1 MLLYK
6 SYTWQ
11 LYKTR
16 LYEIC
21 RLFHAVFQCISM
33 KIMTYAVVF
42 NISLWEWKFFQC
54 ISMKVAAFFNTSLWK
69 VYLLINVS
77 LWKLQPFSIHL
88 CGFFSMYLYEI
99 CICLSMYLNESGNLF
114 QYISMK
120 FQSFLTDNRGAT
132 PVQKSI
138 RHHRSAS
145 LSRKTRNAIPENSNE
160 DLSNLDEDPIPVR

>member
-1 MLLYK
+1 
-6 SYTWQ
+6 
-11 LYKTR
+11 
-16 LYEIC
+16 
-21 RLFHAVFQCISM
+21 M
-33 KIMTYAVVF
+33 KVTQPHEFWSFF
-42 NISLWEWKFFQC
+42 NISLCFF
-54 ISMKVAAFFNTSLWK
+54 IKVTPGNFIKHVSMKYADYFMRFFNVSLWRLWHMQLFSI
-69 VYLLINVS
+69 YLYESGSFFSVS
-77 LWKLQPFSIHL
+77 LWKLQPFSI
-88 CGFFSMYLYEI
+88 YLFER

-120 FQSFLTDNRGAT
+120 FQSFLKDNRGAT